1 MDPHLR
7 TAALKGDL
15 AALNHALDDGADPN
29 AADDDGGCFPLI
41 FAVSGN
47 HDYRLVSEFERP
59 PYRPLQKESHRVPTS
74 RTRRRRLSC
83 LREETPVYLRGHF

>member
-1 MDPHLR
+1 MGDLR
-7 TAALKGDL
+7 LAAIHGDL
-15 AALNHALDDGADPN
+15 AAINRALDDGADPN

-59 PYRPLQKESHRVPTS
+59 LYRPLQKESHRVLTS

-83 LREETPVYLRGHF
+83 LREETPVYVCCHF